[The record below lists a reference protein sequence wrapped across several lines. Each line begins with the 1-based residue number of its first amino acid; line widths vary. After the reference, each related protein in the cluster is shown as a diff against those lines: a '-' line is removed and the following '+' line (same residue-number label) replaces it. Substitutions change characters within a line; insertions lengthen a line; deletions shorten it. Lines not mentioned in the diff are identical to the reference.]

1 MGERMTSVQEQ
12 MEVILRGTAEVISE
26 EELEGKI
33 ERSLRTGKPLTVKQG
48 FDPTAPDIHIGHTVS
63 LRKLRQ
69 FQDLGHKVVFLI
81 GDFTGM
87 IGDPSGRSEMRKR
100 LSRQEVLQNARTYQ
114 EQVFKILDPERTVV
128 AFNSEWCEPM
138 KFEDVLV
145 LASRYTVA
153 RMLERDDFSQRYK
166 QGKPITIMEFLY
178 PLIQAYDSVALKAD
192 VEVGGTDQKFNLL
205 VGRDVQREYGQEPQV
220 ALMMP
225 LLVGTDGKEKMSKS
239 LGNYIGI
246 NEPPEEIY
254 GKTMSIPDFLIYP
267 YFELATDVHSSELAE
282 IKRSLEDPEVNPM
295 DLKRRLARRL
305 VAMYHGEEAARR
317 AEEAFDKVF
326 RRREVPDE
334 VPEYVLNQDRIW
346 IVRLLTSS
354 GLASSNSE
362 ARRLIAQGGVYI
374 DGRRVTDPNL
384 EVEFKGGEVVK
395 VGKRRFLRVVRR

>member
-1 MGERMTSVQEQ
+1 MTSVQEQ
-12 MEVILRGTAEVISE
+12 MEVILRGAAEVISE
-26 EELEGKI
+26 EELEGKL
-33 ERSLRTGKPLTVKQG
+33 ERSLRTGRPLTVKQG

-81 GDFTGM
+81 GDFTGT

-100 LSRQEVLQNARTYQ
+100 LSREEVLKNARTYQ

-153 RMLERDDFSQRYK
+153 RMLERDDFSQRYE

-178 PLIQAYDSVALKAD
+178 PLIQAYDSVALRAD

-246 NEPPEEIY
+246 NEPPEEMY

-267 YFELATDVHSSELAE
+267 YFELATDVDTSELAE
-282 IKRSLEDPEVNPM
+282 IKRSLDDPEVNPM
-295 DLKRRLARRL
+295 DLKRRLARKL
-305 VAMYHGEEAARR
+305 VAMYHGEGAARR

-326 RRREVPDE
+326 RRKEVPDE
-334 VPEYVLNQDRIW
+334 VPEYVLDRDNIW

-374 DGRRVTDPNL
+374 DGQRVTDPNL

-395 VGKRRFLRVVRR
+395 VGKRRFLRVVKR

>member
-1 MGERMTSVQEQ
+1 MTSVQEQ

-33 ERSLRTGKPLTVKQG
+33 ERSLRMGKPLTVKQG

-267 YFELATDVHSSELAE
+267 YFELATDVDSSELAE

-317 AEEAFDKVF
+317 AEEAFDRVF

>member
-1 MGERMTSVQEQ
+1 MTSVQEQ

-26 EELEGKI
+26 EELEGKL

-267 YFELATDVHSSELAE
+267 YFELATDVDSSELAE

-305 VAMYHGEEAARR
+305 VAMYHGEEAAKR

-374 DGRRVTDPNL
+374 DGQRVTDPNL

-395 VGKRRFLRVVRR
+395 VGKRRFLKVVRR

>member
-1 MGERMTSVQEQ
+1 MTSVQEQ

-267 YFELATDVHSSELAE
+267 YFELATDVDSSELAE

>member
-1 MGERMTSVQEQ
+1 
-12 MEVILRGTAEVISE
+12 
-26 EELEGKI
+26 
-33 ERSLRTGKPLTVKQG
+33 
-48 FDPTAPDIHIGHTVS
+48 
-63 LRKLRQ
+63 
-69 FQDLGHKVVFLI
+69 
-81 GDFTGM
+81 
-87 IGDPSGRSEMRKR
+87 
-100 LSRQEVLQNARTYQ
+100 
-114 EQVFKILDPERTVV
+114 
-128 AFNSEWCEPM
+128 M

-246 NEPPEEIY
+246 NEPPKEIY

-267 YFELATDVHSSELAE
+267 YFELATDVDSSELVE
-282 IKRSLEDPEVNPM
+282 IRRALEDPEVNPM

-305 VAMYHGEEAARR
+305 VAMYHGEEAARK

-326 RRREVPDE
+326 RKREVPDE

-354 GLASSNSE
+354 GLVSSNSE

-374 DGRRVTDPNL
+374 DGQRVTDPNL
-384 EVEFKGGEVVK
+384 EVEFEGGEVVK
-395 VGKRRFLRVVRR
+395 VGKRKFLKVVRA

>member
-1 MGERMTSVQEQ
+1 MTSVQEQ

-267 YFELATDVHSSELAE
+267 YFELATDVDSSELAE

-295 DLKRRLARRL
+295 DLKRKLARRL

-317 AEEAFDKVF
+317 AEEAFDRVF

-395 VGKRRFLRVVRR
+395 VGKRRFLRVVKR

>member
-1 MGERMTSVQEQ
+1 MTSVQEQ
-12 MEVILRGTAEVISE
+12 MEAILRGTAEVISE
-26 EELEGKI
+26 EELEGKL

-87 IGDPSGRSEMRKR
+87 IGDPSGRFEMRKR
-100 LSRQEVLQNARTYQ
+100 LSREEVLQNAKTYQ

-246 NEPPEEIY
+246 NEPPKEIY

-267 YFELATDVHSSELAE
+267 YFELATDVDSSELVE
-282 IKRSLEDPEVNPM
+282 IRRALEDPEVNPM

-305 VAMYHGEEAARR
+305 VAMYHGEEAARK

-326 RRREVPDE
+326 RKREVPDE

-354 GLASSNSE
+354 GLVSSNSE

-374 DGRRVTDPNL
+374 DGQRVTDPNL
-384 EVEFKGGEVVK
+384 EVEFEGGEVVK
-395 VGKRRFLRVVRR
+395 VGKRKFLKVVRA

>member
-1 MGERMTSVQEQ
+1 MTSVQEQ

-267 YFELATDVHSSELAE
+267 YFELATDVDSSELAE

-295 DLKRRLARRL
+295 DLKRKLARRL

-374 DGRRVTDPNL
+374 DGQRVTDPNL

>member
-1 MGERMTSVQEQ
+1 MTSVQEQ

-267 YFELATDVHSSELAE
+267 YFELATDVDSSELAE

-374 DGRRVTDPNL
+374 DGQRVTDPNL

>member
-1 MGERMTSVQEQ
+1 MTSVQEQ

-267 YFELATDVHSSELAE
+267 YFELATDVDSSELAE

-295 DLKRRLARRL
+295 DLKRKLARRL

-374 DGRRVTDPNL
+374 
-384 EVEFKGGEVVK
+384 
-395 VGKRRFLRVVRR
+395 

>member
-1 MGERMTSVQEQ
+1 MTSVQEQ
-12 MEVILRGTAEVISE
+12 MEAILRGTAEVISE
-26 EELEGKI
+26 EELEGKL

-87 IGDPSGRSEMRKR
+87 IGDPSGRFEMRKR
-100 LSRQEVLQNARTYQ
+100 LSREEVLQNAKTYQ
-114 EQVFKILDPERTVV
+114 EQVFKILDPKRTVV

-246 NEPPEEIY
+246 NEPPKEIY

-267 YFELATDVHSSELAE
+267 YFELATDVDSSELVE
-282 IKRSLEDPEVNPM
+282 IRRALEDPEVNPM

-305 VAMYHGEEAARR
+305 VAMYHGEEAARK

-326 RRREVPDE
+326 RKREVPDE

-354 GLASSNSE
+354 GLVSSNSE

-374 DGRRVTDPNL
+374 DGQRVTDPNL
-384 EVEFKGGEVVK
+384 EVEFEGGEVVK
-395 VGKRRFLRVVRR
+395 VGKRKFLKVVRA

>member
-1 MGERMTSVQEQ
+1 MTSVQEQ

>member
-1 MGERMTSVQEQ
+1 MTSVQEQ

-267 YFELATDVHSSELAE
+267 YFELATDVDSSELAE

-295 DLKRRLARRL
+295 DLKRKLARRL

-317 AEEAFDKVF
+317 AEEAFDRVF

-334 VPEYVLNQDRIW
+334 VPEYVLNQDRVW

-374 DGRRVTDPNL
+374 DGQRVTDPNL

>member
-1 MGERMTSVQEQ
+1 MTSVQEQ

-33 ERSLRTGKPLTVKQG
+33 ERSLRMGKPLTVKQG

-267 YFELATDVHSSELAE
+267 YFELATDVDSSELAE

-317 AEEAFDKVF
+317 AEEAFDRVF

-334 VPEYVLNQDRIW
+334 VPEYVLNQDRVW

>member
-33 ERSLRTGKPLTVKQG
+33 ERSLRMGKPLTVKQG

-267 YFELATDVHSSELAE
+267 YFELATDVDSSELAE

-305 VAMYHGEEAARR
+305 VAMYHGEEAAKR

-334 VPEYVLNQDRIW
+334 VPEYVLNQDRVW

>member
-1 MGERMTSVQEQ
+1 MTSVQEQ

-267 YFELATDVHSSELAE
+267 YFELATDVDSSELAE

-305 VAMYHGEEAARR
+305 VAMYHGEEAAKR

>member
-1 MGERMTSVQEQ
+1 MTSVQEQ

-267 YFELATDVHSSELAE
+267 YFELATDVDSSELAE

-334 VPEYVLNQDRIW
+334 VPEYVLNQDRVW

>member
-1 MGERMTSVQEQ
+1 MTSVQEQ

-33 ERSLRTGKPLTVKQG
+33 ERSLRMGKPLTVKQG

-267 YFELATDVHSSELAE
+267 YFELATDVDSSELAE

-305 VAMYHGEEAARR
+305 VAMYHGEEAAKR

-334 VPEYVLNQDRIW
+334 VPEYVLNQDRVW

>member
-1 MGERMTSVQEQ
+1 MTSVQEQ

-267 YFELATDVHSSELAE
+267 YFELATDVDSSELAE

-295 DLKRRLARRL
+295 DLKRKLARRL

>member
-1 MGERMTSVQEQ
+1 MTSVQEQ

-267 YFELATDVHSSELAE
+267 YFELATDVDSSELAE

-395 VGKRRFLRVVRR
+395 VGKRKFLRVVRR